1 MPSPLPLRV
10 CSFCPPFVSLLPC
23 IPRLLAPSNPPAVT
37 PFQRAPSPS
46 YAPWAPPSLAAAA
59 VGTIN
64 VQPKP
69 STEDKL
75 PMLRDENRSLKE
87 QVLLMQKMHKTE
99 METYKVHGTG
109 GSSQGFRGMGQRSAL
124 GCE

>member
-1 MPSPLPLRV
+1 M
-10 CSFCPPFVSLLPC
+10 
-23 IPRLLAPSNPPAVT
+23 
-37 PFQRAPSPS
+37 
-46 YAPWAPPSLAAAA
+46 
-59 VGTIN
+59 
-64 VQPKP
+64 QPKP